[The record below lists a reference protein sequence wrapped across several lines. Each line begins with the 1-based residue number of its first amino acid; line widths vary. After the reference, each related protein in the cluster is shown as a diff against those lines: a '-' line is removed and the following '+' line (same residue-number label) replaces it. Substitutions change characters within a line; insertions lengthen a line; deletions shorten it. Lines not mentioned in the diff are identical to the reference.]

1 MHLLLVNLYE
11 FGLFLRI
18 LLWISVPLIVV
29 TLLVTTWLHYRSRR
43 KAVDEVRLSM
53 EGMDITADPADLLAA
68 IQGRVMPM
76 LAEGAGGVE
85 GAAREEG
92 VDRTAGEGSVS
103 NEDGAGAP
111 EESFSER
118 ERNRMYKGIL
128 WMKEKYEQYRD
139 LADRRIE
146 QLKDELIR
154 SERRYQDL
162 LDQRTEGRVPDRVE
176 HITPEAVEQ
185 TSRKVAEQSAP
196 EVHSPEVVDD
206 RERLLEEKGRQLEE
220 KDHQLE
226 SKDHLLK
233 DKDHQLENKD
243 HLLKDKDILLESK
256 DREIGE
262 LQNQLKVQW
271 QQTEEL
277 VSKLQNS
284 SQLLLKISREL
295 DGSLPPA
302 NQPQADPQAQAE
314 AQPS

>member
-29 TLLVTTWLHYRSRR
+29 ALLVTTWLHYRSRR
-43 KAVDEVRLSM
+43 KADKELVFSM

-76 LAEGAGGVE
+76 LAEGAVGAAGEGGVE
-85 GAAREEG
+85 GAAREGG
-92 VDRTAGEGSVS
+92 VEGSPAEGGAS
-103 NEDGAGAP
+103 NEDAS
-111 EESFSER
+111 EQESFSER

-139 LADRRIE
+139 LADQRIE

-162 LDQRTEGRVPDRVE
+162 LDQRAEGRVPGKAEQPAPDRVE
-176 HITPEAVEQ
+176 QP
-185 TSRKVAEQSAP
+185 AP
-196 EVHSPEVVDD
+196 EVIAHHSPEAAEQPSLKVVDD
-206 RERLLEEKGRQLEE
+206 RERLLAEKGRQLEE

-233 DKDHQLENKD
+233 DKDQ
-243 HLLKDKDILLESK
+243 LLESK
-256 DREIGE
+256 DREIKE
-262 LQNQLKVQW
+262 LQSQLKAQW
-271 QQTEEL
+271 LQTEGL

-295 DGSLPPA
+295 DGSLPA
-302 NQPQADPQAQAE
+302 GQPQPDPQAQAE